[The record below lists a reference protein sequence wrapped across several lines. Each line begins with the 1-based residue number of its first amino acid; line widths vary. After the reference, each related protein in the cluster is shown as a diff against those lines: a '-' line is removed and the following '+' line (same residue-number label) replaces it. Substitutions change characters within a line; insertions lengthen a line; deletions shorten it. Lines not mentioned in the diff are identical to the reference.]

1 MISTS
6 SSIESI
12 NMKIVF
18 AGTPTNA
25 AETLRQLAN
34 NGHDIVAVLTRE
46 DAVSGRNRELKQ
58 SPVAA
63 TAKALGIPVLKA
75 NRVSEQLI
83 HDVAKFEA
91 DIGVVVAY
99 GLIMPHTLLDVPRLG
114 WYNLH
119 YSLLPKYRGA
129 APVQAALLNGDA
141 ETGVTLFKLDE
152 GMDTGDIVG
161 IVNTIIEP
169 EESSAELLQRL
180 TQLGISLALQE
191 LPRLFSETVILLKQ
205 NGNPT
210 YAHKITRAQAKVN
223 FSQPA
228 SEVANLVRAMNPE
241 PMAWFMYD
249 EVPIRIIRAK
259 EVTNLQNL
267 KPAELATTPVV
278 SIGFA
283 NSSALELIEVQPQG
297 KRVMAAVD
305 WARGLRNIGVLS

>member
-18 AGTPTNA
+18 AGTPPNA

-58 SPVAA
+58 SPVAD
-63 TAKALGIPVLKA
+63 TAEALGIPVVKA
-75 NRVSEQLI
+75 NRISEQLI
-83 HDVAKFEA
+83 DDLAKFKA

-99 GLIMPHTLLDVPRLG
+99 GLIMPQSLLEVPRLG

-129 APVQAALLNGDA
+129 APVQAALLNGDS

-161 IVNTIIEP
+161 TVNTIIEP
-169 EESSAELLQRL
+169 EENSAELLQRL
-180 TQLGISLALQE
+180 TQLGTSLLLQE
-191 LPRLFSETVILLKQ
+191 LPRLFSETASLLKQ
-205 NGNPT
+205 TGIPT
-210 YAHKITRAQAKVN
+210 FAHKIDRSQAKVD

-228 SEVANLVRAMNPE
+228 SAVANMIRAMNPE

-249 EVPIRIIRAK
+249 GVPVRILRAK
-259 EVTNLQNL
+259 EVANLQNL
-267 KPAELATTPVV
+267 KPAELATTPIV

-283 NSSALELIEVQPQG
+283 NSSALEIIELQPQG

-305 WARGLRNIGVLS
+305 WARGLRNIGEIS